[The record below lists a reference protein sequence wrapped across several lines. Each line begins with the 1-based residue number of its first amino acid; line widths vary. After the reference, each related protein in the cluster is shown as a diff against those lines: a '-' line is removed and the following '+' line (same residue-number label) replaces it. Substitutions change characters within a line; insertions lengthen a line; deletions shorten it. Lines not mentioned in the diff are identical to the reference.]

1 MTRPYRNRVSKYGLV
16 ATMETR
22 IKSKAVRNAIWSARM
37 HRNRT
42 MGIKKNRDAPK
53 NRLPPEIRNMTYAL
67 ALDVNAGPA
76 PKTLVPRPPRDIGG
90 ATHNGMSLLR
100 VNK

>member
-1 MTRPYRNRVSKYGLV
+1 
-16 ATMETR
+16 
-22 IKSKAVRNAIWSARM
+22 
-37 HRNRT
+37 
-42 MGIKKNRDAPK
+42 
-53 NRLPPEIRNMTYAL
+53 L